1 MNMDDK
7 TLYSGTAVGGPL
19 DGQTV
24 EGRFPSGI
32 VFVSKIQTSAWI
44 YDYNEDEGKFYVRPV
59 GFDAFWD
66 EMDSQQKAEVFD
78 ETVLAGIDPAR
89 ELDEEKIVAAA
100 EGSTYEVRA
109 LPDEDGGE

>member
-1 MNMDDK
+1 MDEK

-19 DGQTV
+19 DGETV
-24 EGRFPSGI
+24 EGRFPKGI
-32 VFVSKIQTSAWI
+32 VFVSKIQAKAWI
-44 YDYNEDEGKFYVRPV
+44 YDYNETEDKFYVRPV

-66 EMDSQQKAEVFD
+66 EMNSLQKAEVFD
-78 ETVLAGIDPAR
+78 ETVLVGVDPAR
-89 ELDEEKIVAAA
+89 ELDSEKILAAA